1 MAGLTKYEK
10 AILGLTVGFVIV
22 TGAWFWSQNH
32 VHGGYQ
38 VTTMERRE
46 DTEQADR
53 SAECVVQ
60 ADRSAERVEQT
71 DRSAESV
78 EQTRPDSLLPGEK
91 INLNTADSY
100 DLQRLPGIGEKRAE
114 DIIAYREEHGP
125 FQTVDELDE
134 VSGIGS
140 GILEGL
146 REYAAVD

>member
-53 SAECVVQ
+53 SAE
-60 ADRSAERVEQT
+60 RVEQT
-71 DRSAESV
+71 DRSAERV

-146 REYAAVD
+146 REYATVD

>member
-10 AILGLTVGFVIV
+10 AVLGLTVGFVIV
-22 TGAWFWSQNH
+22 TGAWFWSENH

-53 SAECVVQ
+53 SAE
-60 ADRSAERVEQT
+60 RVEQT
-71 DRSAESV
+71 DRSAERV
-78 EQTRPDSLLPGEK
+78 AQTRPDSLLPGEK

>member
-46 DTEQADR
+46 DTEQT
-53 SAECVVQ
+53 
-60 ADRSAERVEQT
+60 DRSAERVEQA
-71 DRSAESV
+71 DRSAERV

-146 REYAAVD
+146 REYATVD

>member
-46 DTEQADR
+46 DTEQT
-53 SAECVVQ
+53 
-60 ADRSAERVEQT
+60 DRSAERVEQT
-71 DRSAESV
+71 DRSAERV

-146 REYAAVD
+146 REYATVD